1 MKSRINNIDDL
12 RSEILRLKLER
23 FQQESVLEDDV
34 KRIVSKIK
42 APFRLI
48 HKFAAWF
55 GPGKG
60 TDDTAAA
67 ADEQEPNHSD
77 WLTNVMRVGLPVLL
91 NKVVFRNSGFIMKSL
106 VTILSQK
113 AAKNVNKDSISGL
126 IDKGAEWI
134 RNFKNKKA
142 VKRYQADYG
151 IPPDSETY

>member
-23 FQQESVLEDDV
+23 FQQEAVLEQDV
-34 KRIVSKIK
+34 KRIIDKFK

-48 HKFAAWF
+48 NKVTAFF
-55 GPGKG
+55 GKGKG
-60 TDDTAAA
+60 TDHDGHASH
-67 ADEQEPNHSD
+67 ENEHHPD
-77 WLTNVMRVGLPVLL
+77 WLTNVLRVGLPVVL
-91 NKVVFRNSGFIMKSL
+91 NKLVFRNSGFIMKSL

-113 AAKNVNKDSISGL
+113 AAKNVNKDSVSGL
-126 IDKGAEWI
+126 IDKGADFI

-142 VKRYQADYG
+142 LKRLHADYG